1 MKGLVILAALAGAA
15 ACAATPTTLTVH
27 AILPDGDPVA
37 AEYFD
42 VTLTGPTG
50 STELIYARPNVD
62 GGDRDQSFV
71 VILADAAAN
80 TTLQVLVEA
89 RQGRSL
95 VDAGAEVDAGLD
107 VTPGEP
113 TGPVVASG
121 SASIT
126 IAGERDNL
134 LIVSLATPP

>member
-1 MKGLVILAALAGAA
+1 MIRRLAAFAALAWVAG
-15 ACAATPTTLTVH
+15 CAATPTTLNVH
-27 AILPDGDPVA
+27 AILPEGA
-37 AEYFD
+37 ALTAAYLD
-42 VTLTGPTG
+42 VTLTGPAGT
-50 STELIYARPNVD
+50 TDLIYALPAVD
-62 GGDRDQSFV
+62 GGEREQSFV

-89 RQGRSL
+89 RQGRSPI
-95 VDAGAEVDAGLD
+95 DAGAEADAALD
-107 VTPGEP
+107 PTPADP

-134 LIVSLATPP
+134 LIVSLAPL